1 MKKILNL
8 NSDDAQAEVKK
19 HNVHIRKKSGKKKK
33 LRKQKKTQGTSFLG
47 NIHKERGRCVYVF
60 KCEYM

>member
-19 HNVHIRKKSGKKKK
+19 HNVHIRKKVAKK
-33 LRKQKKTQGTSFLG
+33 R
-47 NIHKERGRCVYVF
+47 N
-60 KCEYM
+60 